1 VSRLPSIYLG
11 APKFEDRYSVLG
23 SLGVLASIDKRAE
36 VYAKLL
42 KFIDTTEHYRP
53 DRLYGLLSEDLYEAR
68 AILLGRMGRHEH
80 ALELYVYKLGDF
92 AKAEEHCKRISS
104 PAQTSSSIF
113 LTLLK
118 LYLRPTISNPPNL
131 LSPALSLIARHSA
144 RLDPIE
150 TLQLLPPLVNAHD
163 VRPFL
168 VQSLRASVFDN
179 CVVREVS
186 LARKEDVER
195 QLMKLESR
203 RVKVADSRICP
214 QCHKRLGNSV
224 IAAHAPRG
232 EVTHYQCREAFSR
245 KLNASRQG

>member
-1 VSRLPSIYLG
+1 
-11 APKFEDRYSVLG
+11 
-23 SLGVLASIDKRAE
+23 
-36 VYAKLL
+36 
-42 KFIDTTEHYRP
+42 
-53 DRLYGLLSEDLYEAR
+53 
-68 AILLGRMGRHEH
+68 M
-80 ALELYVYKLGDF
+80 
-92 AKAEEHCKRISS
+92 SS
-104 PAQTSSSIF
+104 PAPTPSPLF

-118 LYLRPTISNPPNL
+118 LYLRPTIPNPPNL

-168 VQSLRASVFDN
+168 VQSLRAPVFDN

-203 RVKVADSRICP
+203 RIKVTDSRMYVGILCVVRDARWFRGLLLDFFRCP

-224 IAAHAPRG
+224 IAVHAPRRVTLLWAILLSVLSSMGCGGDRG
-232 EVTHYQCREAFSR
+232 EVTHYQCREAFAK
-245 KLNASRQG
+245 KLNAVRQG